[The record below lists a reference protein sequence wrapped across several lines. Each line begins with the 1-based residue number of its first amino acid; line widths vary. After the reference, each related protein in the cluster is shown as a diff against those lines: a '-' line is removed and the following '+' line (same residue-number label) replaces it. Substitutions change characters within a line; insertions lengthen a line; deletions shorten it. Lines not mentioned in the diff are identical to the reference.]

1 MSYRKYYVNYL
12 EFSTYTFITC
22 KQTFIVAIY
31 LFYLIP
37 LARSFSSAQS
47 ENGKNGHHCLVRD
60 LKQGECSLSL
70 LSMMLAVEYIY
81 IFSVN
86 KLYQVEKISFFHR
99 LWTQYP
105 RTACYHYIFVSL
117 LTCFFID
124 KVSNSSPCGS
134 SFGFTWGLSYSCGN
148 MVSGVDVMDDSFRTL
163 RQLLL
168 FPSIHGLRAFP
179 YCLSSG
185 VTGTLHGGS
194 GLSRAEN
201 WKPKDFLMYRSGIGA
216 SFFLG
221 MDYTTVQ
228 TMGGWFIGSHLWRKV
243 TITCYCTFG

>member
-1 MSYRKYYVNYL
+1 ML
-12 EFSTYTFITC
+12 LFI
-22 KQTFIVAIY
+22 Y
-31 LFYLIP
+31 FYLIP

-70 LSMMLAVEYIY
+70 LSMMLAVGYIY
-81 IFSVN
+81 FFLLINFIRLRKFPS
-86 KLYQVEKISFFHR
+86 ISHR

-105 RTACYHYIFVSL
+105 WTACICYIFVSL

-148 MVSGVDVMDDSFRTL
+148 MVSEVDVMDDSFRML

-168 FPSIHGLRAFP
+168 FPSIHGLRAFT
-179 YCLSSG
+179 YCGSSG

-194 GLSRAEN
+194 GLPRAEN

-216 SFFLG
+216 SFFLD

-228 TMGGWFIGSHLWRKV
+228 TMGGWFIVSHLWRKV
-243 TITCYCTFG
+243 TITCYCTFS